1 MKRDALPLE
10 QDKVKGTEEEKT
22 AAAKKFAEISHGE
35 SQTISRVFL
44 GNEAG
49 LSLPFTAYVSPYAE
63 DVMGCQSLNKTTL

>member
-35 SQTISRVFL
+35 SQTISRIFW
-44 GNEAG
+44 G
-49 LSLPFTAYVSPYAE
+49 
-63 DVMGCQSLNKTTL
+63 Q